1 MTMVEK
7 STMERSP
14 VRIFERAIGG
24 GLGEGKLGVVL
35 SRHGVGKTGFLIGLA
50 VDQLLQGKKVLYI
63 STKESVEHINNFF
76 DQIFHAMAESLDM
89 EQLPQRQ
96 LRMERNRYIHVY
108 NRKTFSLEKLE
119 QSVAFLKDAA
129 GFEPDMVIMDG
140 TPRFE
145 VTEAWEIEG
154 LKKMAA
160 EWKAE
165 VWTSSNTHRE
175 GQEMDARGVP
185 TGVAQ
190 FDDNLSVII
199 NLVPDSDHV
208 KVKIVKEHG
217 STEPAQVQI
226 ELDPKTLLLRWR

>member
-1 MTMVEK
+1 MVEK
-7 STMERSP
+7 SMMERSP

-24 GLGEGKLGVVL
+24 GLGEGKMGVVL
-35 SRHGVGKTGFLIGLA
+35 SRRGVGKTGFLIGLA

-76 DQIFHAMAESLDM
+76 DQIFHAMAASLDM
-89 EQLPQRQ
+89 DQVPQKQ

-108 NRKTFSLEKLE
+108 NRDSFSLEKLE

-129 GFEPDMVIMDG
+129 GFVPDMVILDG

-145 VTEAWEIEG
+145 STEEWEIQG
-154 LKKMAA
+154 VKKMAA
-160 EWKAE
+160 EWGAE
-165 VWTSSNTHRE
+165 LWTSSNIHRE
-175 GQEMDARGVP
+175 GQESDARGVP
-185 TGVAQ
+185 NTVAR
-190 FDDNLSVII
+190 FDDEISVII
-199 NLVPDSDHV
+199 NLEPESDHV
-208 KVKIVKEHG
+208 KVKILKEHG

>member
-1 MTMVEK
+1 MVEK
-7 STMERSP
+7 SMIERSP

-76 DQIFHAMAESLDM
+76 DQIFHAMAGSLDL

-119 QSVAFLKDAA
+119 QSVGFLRDAA

-140 TPRFE
+140 SPRYE
-145 VTEAWEIEG
+145 VTEPWEIEG

-165 VWTSSNTHRE
+165 LWTSSNTHRD
-175 GQEMDARGVP
+175 GQKMDDRGVP
-185 TGVAQ
+185 AGVAR
-190 FDDNLSVII
+190 FDDELSVII
-199 NLVPDSDHV
+199 NLEPEIPDIFEIQSYV
-208 KVKIVKEHG
+208 CWLISTCVGKSGEHLFCTMHG
-217 STEPAQVQI
+217 NY
-226 ELDPKTLLLRWR
+226 

>member
-1 MTMVEK
+1 MVEK
-7 STMERSP
+7 SMMERSP

-24 GLGEGKLGVVL
+24 GLGEGELGVVL

-50 VDQLLQGKKVLYI
+50 VDQLLQSRKVLYI

-76 DQIFHAMAESLDM
+76 DQIFHAMAASLDLD
-89 EQLPQRQ
+89 QLPQKQ
-96 LRMERNRYIHVY
+96 LRMERNRFIHVY

-129 GFEPDMVIMDG
+129 DFVPDMVIMDG

-145 VTEAWEIEG
+145 NTEAWEIEG
-154 LKKMAA
+154 LQKLAS
-160 EWKAE
+160 EWQAE

-185 TGVAQ
+185 VGVAR
-190 FDDNLSVII
+190 FDEAMSAII
-199 NLVPDSDHV
+199 NLEPDSDHV
-208 KVKIVKEHG
+208 KVRIIKEHG
-217 STEPAQVQI
+217 STEPAQIQI

>member
-1 MTMVEK
+1 MVEK
-7 STMERSP
+7 SMMERSP

-24 GLGEGKLGVVL
+24 GLGEGELGVVL

-50 VDQLLQGKKVLYI
+50 VDKLLQGKKVLYI

-76 DQIFHAMAESLDM
+76 DQIFHAMAASLDLD
-89 EQLPQRQ
+89 EVPQKQ

-140 TPRFE
+140 SPRFE
-145 VTEAWEIEG
+145 VTEQWEIEG
-154 LKKMAA
+154 LLKMAA

-165 VWTSSNTHRE
+165 LWTSSNTHRE
-175 GQEMDARGVP
+175 GQEMDERGVP
-185 TGVAQ
+185 VGVAK
-190 FDDNLSVII
+190 FDDDLSVIV
-199 NLVPDSDHV
+199 NLVPESDHV

-226 ELDPKTLLLRWR
+226 ELDPNTLLLRWR

>member
-1 MTMVEK
+1 MVEK
-7 STMERSP
+7 SMMERSP

-50 VDQLLQGKKVLYI
+50 VDQLLQGRKVLYI

-76 DQIFHAMAESLDM
+76 DQIFHAMAASLEMD
-89 EQLPQRQ
+89 QVPQKQ

-108 NRKTFSLEKLE
+108 NRDSFSLEKLE

-129 GFEPDMVIMDG
+129 GFVPDMVILDG

-145 VTEAWEIEG
+145 NTEEWEIQG
-154 LKKMAA
+154 VKKMAA
-160 EWKAE
+160 EWGAE
-165 VWTSSNTHRE
+165 IWTSSNIHRE
-175 GQEMDARGVP
+175 GQESDARGVP
-185 TGVAQ
+185 NTVAR
-190 FDDNLSVII
+190 FDDEIGVII
-199 NLVPDSDHV
+199 NLESDSDHV
-208 KVKIVKEHG
+208 KVKILKEHG

>member
-1 MTMVEK
+1 MVEK
-7 STMERSP
+7 SMMDRSP

-24 GLGEGKLGVVL
+24 GLGEGELGVVL

-63 STKESVEHINNFF
+63 STQESVEHINNFF
-76 DQIFHAMAESLDM
+76 DQIFHAMAASLDLD
-89 EQLPQRQ
+89 QIPQKQ

-129 GFEPDMVIMDG
+129 DFVPDMVILDG

-145 VTEAWEIEG
+145 NTEEWEIEG
-154 LKKMAA
+154 AKKLASEWGA
-160 EWKAE
+160 EL
-165 VWTSSNTHRE
+165 WTSSNTHRE

-185 TGVAQ
+185 TALAK
-190 FDDNLSVII
+190 FDDHLSVII
-199 NLVPDSDHV
+199 NLETESDQV
-208 KVKIVKEHG
+208 KVRIVKEHR

>member
-1 MTMVEK
+1 MVEK
-7 STMERSP
+7 SMMERSP

-24 GLGEGKLGVVL
+24 GLGEGELGVVL

-50 VDQLLQGKKVLYI
+50 VDQLLQSRKVLYI

-76 DQIFHAMAESLDM
+76 DQIFHAMAASLDLD
-89 EQLPQRQ
+89 QLPQKQ
-96 LRMERNRYIHVY
+96 LRMERNRFIHVY

-129 GFEPDMVIMDG
+129 DFVPDMVIMDG

-145 VTEAWEIEG
+145 FTEAWEIEG
-154 LKKMAA
+154 LQRLAN
-160 EWKAE
+160 EWQAE
-165 VWTSSNTHRE
+165 VWTSSNTHRQ

-185 TGVAQ
+185 VGVAR
-190 FDDNLSVII
+190 FDEALSVII
-199 NLVPDSDHV
+199 NLEPDSDNV
-208 KVKIVKEHG
+208 KVRIIKEHG

>member
-1 MTMVEK
+1 MVEK

-24 GLGEGKLGVVL
+24 GLGEGNLGVVL
-35 SRHGVGKTGFLIGLA
+35 SRHGVGKSGFLIGLA
-50 VDQLLQGKKVLYI
+50 VDQLLQGRKVLYI

-76 DQIFHAMAESLDM
+76 DQIFHAMADSLNMD
-89 EQLPQRQ
+89 QLPQKQ

-129 GFEPDMVIMDG
+129 GFEPDIVIMDG

-145 VTEAWEIEG
+145 VTEEWEIQG
-154 LKKMAA
+154 LLKLAA

-185 TGVAQ
+185 TGVAK
-190 FDDNLSVII
+190 FDEHLSVII
-199 NLVPDSDHV
+199 NLVPESDHI

>member
-1 MTMVEK
+1 MVEK
-7 STMERSP
+7 SMMDRSP

-63 STKESVEHINNFF
+63 STQESVEHINNFF
-76 DQIFHAMAESLDM
+76 DQIFHAMAASLDLD
-89 EQLPQRQ
+89 QVPQKQ

-129 GFEPDMVIMDG
+129 DFVPDMVILDG

-145 VTEAWEIEG
+145 NTEEWEIEG
-154 LKKMAA
+154 AKKLASEWGA
-160 EWKAE
+160 EL
-165 VWTSSNTHRE
+165 WTSSNTHRE

-185 TGVAQ
+185 TAVAK
-190 FDDNLSVII
+190 FDDHLSVII
-199 NLVPDSDHV
+199 NLETESDQV
-208 KVKIVKEHG
+208 KVRIVKEHR

>member
-1 MTMVEK
+1 MVEK
-7 STMERSP
+7 STIERSP

-50 VDQLLQGKKVLYI
+50 VDHLLQGKKVLYI

-76 DQIFHAMAESLDM
+76 DQIFHAMAESLDLD
-89 EQLPQRQ
+89 QLPQRQ

-129 GFEPDMVIMDG
+129 NFEPDMVIMDG

-145 VTEAWEIEG
+145 KTEQWEIDG
-154 LKKMAA
+154 LRKLAA
-160 EWKAE
+160 EWGAE
-165 VWTSSNTHRE
+165 IWTSSIAHRE
-175 GQEMDARGVP
+175 GMEYDERGVP
-185 TGVAQ
+185 AKVAR
-190 FDDNLSVII
+190 FDDDLAVII
-199 NLVPDSDHV
+199 HLEPESDHI
-208 KVKIVKEHG
+208 KVKICKEHG
-217 STEPAQVQI
+217 SEDIAQVQMD
-226 ELDPKTLLLRWR
+226 LDPATMLLRWR